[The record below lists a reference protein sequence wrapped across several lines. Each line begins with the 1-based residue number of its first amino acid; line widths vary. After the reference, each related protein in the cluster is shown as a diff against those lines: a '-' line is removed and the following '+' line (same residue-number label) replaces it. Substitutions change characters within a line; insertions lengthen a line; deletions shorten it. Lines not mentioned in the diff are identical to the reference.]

1 MSARFTYSRWDGTQT
16 GYSVN
21 ADEILDELTDDLL
34 MHGDLQA
41 ALRRLMREGMT
52 DKDGNRIEGLRE
64 MMDRIRQRKKELEES
79 GDLGGVYSEIADAL
93 KDIVD
98 EERHAVENAVRDAEA
113 SGDERRA
120 ETARDA
126 AMERNFR
133 LDMMPEDLAGLVR
146 ELQSYDFES
155 QEAKERFEEML
166 DKLRQQM
173 MQQVVD
179 QMSEGMQNMTP
190 EDMARMKDM
199 MAALNQMIEKREQ
212 GEDPEFEKF
221 MEEFGDFFPEN
232 PQTLDELLE
241 NMAQRMQAM
250 QDFMNSL
257 TPEQRSQMQ
266 QLSDQLMEDMDLSW
280 QMQQLGEKLSQ
291 MFPQPGNGQGYN
303 FRGEQPMDMQQAM
316 QAMAEMG
323 QLNDMEAMMRQAASP
338 AQLSEVDIDKVR
350 DLLGDSAAKSLQK
363 LAEMTKVLEEAGLI
377 NNKEGRLEVTPRGL
391 RAIGNNALRE
401 MFNKLSKDKL
411 GQHRIPREGSGHE
424 RTYDSKPYEFGD
436 PFRLDLQRTIR
447 NAISRQGSGTPVRL
461 SPEDFEI
468 ERTEHTTQASTV
480 LLLDLSFSMVQADR
494 FVPAK
499 KVAIAMHSLISSQF
513 PRDFLSIIGFSS
525 IAYPLRPDQL
535 PEVSWDREYG
545 TNMHHAFALAR
556 KQLAGKA
563 GTKQIIMITDGEP
576 TSHITP
582 EGYPVFTY
590 PYIQESVELA
600 MREVMRLTKEG
611 ITLNS
616 FVLDANG
623 SLRQIIEQMAEINK
637 GRAFFTSADTLGD
650 YVLVDFLEQPVLANS
665 HPAELHFVSIFDTM
679 TSL

>member
-64 MMDRIRQRKKELEES
+64 MMDRIRQRKKDLEES

-166 DKLRQQM
+166 EKLRQQM

-190 EDMARMKDM
+190 EDMSRMKDM

-232 PQTLDELLE
+232 PETLDELLE

-280 QMQQLGEKLSQ
+280 QLQQLGEKLSQ

-436 PFRLDLQRTIR
+436 PFRLDLQKTIR

-525 IAYPLRPDQL
+525 IAYPIRPDQL

-582 EGYPVFTY
+582 EGYPIFTY

-600 MREVMRLTKEG
+600 MREVVRLTKEG

-616 FVLDANG
+616 FVLDASG

-650 YVLVDFLEQPVLANS
+650 YVLVDFLENRRRTARS
-665 HPAELHFVSIFDTM
+665 R
-679 TSL
+679 

>member
-64 MMDRIRQRKKELEES
+64 MMERIRQRKKELEES

-323 QLNDMEAMMRQAASP
+323 QLNDMEAMMRQAANP

-424 RTYDSKPYEFGD
+424 RTYDSKE
-436 PFRLDLQRTIR
+436 
-447 NAISRQGSGTPVRL
+447 
-461 SPEDFEI
+461 
-468 ERTEHTTQASTV
+468 
-480 LLLDLSFSMVQADR
+480 
-494 FVPAK
+494 
-499 KVAIAMHSLISSQF
+499 
-513 PRDFLSIIGFSS
+513 
-525 IAYPLRPDQL
+525 
-535 PEVSWDREYG
+535 
-545 TNMHHAFALAR
+545 
-556 KQLAGKA
+556 
-563 GTKQIIMITDGEP
+563 
-576 TSHITP
+576 
-582 EGYPVFTY
+582 
-590 PYIQESVELA
+590 
-600 MREVMRLTKEG
+600 
-611 ITLNS
+611 
-616 FVLDANG
+616 
-623 SLRQIIEQMAEINK
+623 
-637 GRAFFTSADTLGD
+637 
-650 YVLVDFLEQPVLANS
+650 
-665 HPAELHFVSIFDTM
+665 
-679 TSL
+679 

>member
-126 AMERNFR
+126 AMDRNFR

-291 MFPQPGNGQGYN
+291 MFPQPGNGQGYD

-338 AQLSEVDIDKVR
+338 AQLSEVDLDKVR

-436 PFRLDLQRTIR
+436 PFRLDLQKTIR

-600 MREVMRLTKEG
+600 MREVMRLTKED

-650 YVLVDFLEQPVLANS
+650 YVLVDFLENRRRTARS
-665 HPAELHFVSIFDTM
+665 R
-679 TSL
+679 

>member
-146 ELQSYDFES
+146 EWQSYDFES
-155 QEAKERFEEML
+155 QEAKDRFEEML

-582 EGYPVFTY
+582 EGYPIFTY

-650 YVLVDFLEQPVLANS
+650 YVLVDFLENRRRTARS
-665 HPAELHFVSIFDTM
+665 R
-679 TSL
+679 

>member
-241 NMAQRMQAM
+241 NMAKRMQAM

-436 PFRLDLQRTIR
+436 PFRLDLQKTIR

-582 EGYPVFTY
+582 EGYPIFTY

-650 YVLVDFLEQPVLANS
+650 YVLVDFLENRRRTARS
-665 HPAELHFVSIFDTM
+665 R
-679 TSL
+679 

>member
-424 RTYDSKPYEFGD
+424 RTYDSKSYEFGD

-650 YVLVDFLEQPVLANS
+650 YVLVDFLENRRRTARS
-665 HPAELHFVSIFDTM
+665 R
-679 TSL
+679 

>member
-1 MSARFTYSRWDGTQT
+1 MTARFTYSRWDGTQT
-16 GYSVN
+16 GFSMD
-21 ADEILDELTDDLL
+21 ADELMAEMTDDL
-34 MHGDLQA
+34 MYHGDVNA

-52 DKDGNRIEGLRE
+52 DKDGNRIEGIRE
-64 MMDRIRQRKKELEES
+64 MMEKIRQRRKEIEES
-79 GDLGGVYSEIADAL
+79 GDLGGVYAEIAEAL
-93 KDIVD
+93 KDIID
-98 EERHAVENAVRDAEA
+98 EERHAVENAVREAEA

-120 ETARDA
+120 DTARDA

-133 LDMMPEDLAGLVR
+133 LDMMPEDLAGMVR
-146 ELQSYDFES
+146 ELQNYDFES
-155 QEAKERFEEML
+155 QEARQRFEEML

-199 MAALNQMIEKREQ
+199 MAALNDMIDKRER

-232 PQTLDELLE
+232 PETLDELLE
-241 NMAQRMQAM
+241 NMAKRMQAM

-266 QLSDQLMEDMDLSW
+266 QLSEQLMEDMDLNW
-280 QMQQLGEKLSQ
+280 QVQQLGQRLQQ

-316 QAMAEMG
+316 QAMQEMAD
-323 QLNDMEAMMRQAASP
+323 LDAMENMMRQAAGPS
-338 AQLSEVDIDKVR
+338 QLGEFDLDKVR
-350 DLLGDSAAKSLQK
+350 EILGEQSAHSLQR

-377 NNKEGRLEVTPRGL
+377 NRKEGRIELTPRGL

-401 MFNKLSKDKL
+401 LFGKLSKDKF
-411 GQHRIPREGSGHE
+411 GQHRMHDEGMGHE

-447 NAISRQGSGTPVRL
+447 NALSRNGTGTPITLTVD
-461 SPEDFEI
+461 DFEI
-468 ERTEHTTQASTV
+468 ERTEHTSRASTV
-480 LLLDLSFSMVQADR
+480 LLLDLSYSMVQAGR

-499 KVAIAMHSLISSQF
+499 KVAMAMHSLISSQF

-525 IAYPLRPDQL
+525 VAYPIRPEDL
-535 PEVSWDREYG
+535 PEVSWDQEWG
-545 TNMHHAFALAR
+545 TNMHQAFDMAR
-556 KQLAGKA
+556 KQLARQT

-576 TSHITP
+576 TAHITP
-582 EGYPVFTY
+582 EGYPIFTY
-590 PYIQESVELA
+590 PYIQESVEYA
-600 MREVMRLTKEG
+600 MREVKRCTKDN
-611 ITLNS
+611 ITINF
-616 FVLDANG
+616 FVLDASR
-623 SLRQIIEQMAEINK
+623 SLQHLIEDMTKINK
-637 GRAFFTSADTLGD
+637 GRAFFTTPDTLGD
-650 YVLVDFLEQPVLANS
+650 YVLVDFLENRRRTARS
-665 HPAELHFVSIFDTM
+665 R
-679 TSL
+679 

>member
-113 SGDERRA
+113 SGDDRRA

-166 DKLRQQM
+166 EKLRQQM

-190 EDMARMKDM
+190 EDMSRMKDM

-250 QDFMNSL
+250 QDFLNSL

-266 QLSDQLMEDMDLSW
+266 RLSDQLMEDMDLSW

-436 PFRLDLQRTIR
+436 PFRLDLQKTIR

-525 IAYPLRPDQL
+525 IAYPIRPDQL

-582 EGYPVFTY
+582 EGYPIFTY

-650 YVLVDFLEQPVLANS
+650 YVLVDFLENRRRTARS
-665 HPAELHFVSIFDTM
+665 R
-679 TSL
+679 

>member
-166 DKLRQQM
+166 NKLRQQM

-650 YVLVDFLEQPVLANS
+650 YVLVDFLENRRRTARS
-665 HPAELHFVSIFDTM
+665 R
-679 TSL
+679 